1 MSDSLNNNYNSSSNP
16 SSSSQPPHHQQ
27 QQQQR
32 STTPP
37 ILARSVVNHKL
48 HQRIN
53 IDETPQYTALQH
65 AALRFQKDPK
75 LHLKHLLADA
85 SRCLA
90 LMAVHKSSSS
100 SSTTNNNLN
109 SSSMMSTTSK
119 FDGASSSAAT
129 NGDINNSK
137 SIEGNV
143 LTSTTKSMIQ
153 RHGSKNSLNGNSSTN
168 NNTNATNGIR
178 RKIILD
184 YSRQH
189 VTGETMELL
198 FDLADRMRLTEH
210 MSEMRTSCRGI
221 GSSGSNSTVGQHQQY
236 ALLLRM
242 PRGYYD
248 RSTSTSTG
256 RGGGDM
262 QRFHNPRMAMGTSA
276 SGSLD
281 GTRMLLQEV
290 HTCLE
295 NISHFS
301 DDVRNGIVRGCTG
314 KA

>member
-100 SSTTNNNLN
+100 SSSRSTTTNNNLN
-109 SSSMMSTTSK
+109 SSSMMLTSK
-119 FDGASSSAAT
+119 FDGASTAST
-129 NGDINNSK
+129 GDINNSK
-137 SIEGNV
+137 SSNEGIFPA
-143 LTSTTKSMIQ
+143 STTKSIIQ
-153 RHGSKNSLNGNSSTN
+153 RHDSKNSLNGNT
-168 NNTNATNGIR
+168 TTNGIR

-189 VTGETMELL
+189 VTGETIELL

-221 GSSGSNSTVGQHQQY
+221 GSGGGGSGNVGQHQQY

-248 RSTSTSTG
+248 RHTSTSTG